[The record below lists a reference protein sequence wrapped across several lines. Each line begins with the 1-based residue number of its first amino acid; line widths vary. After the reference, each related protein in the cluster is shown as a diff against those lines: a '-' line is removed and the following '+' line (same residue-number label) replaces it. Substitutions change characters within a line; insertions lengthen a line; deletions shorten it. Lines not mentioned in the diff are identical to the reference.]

1 MLRGIKGR
9 TLTTHADGSFLGHPN
24 TKIEMLAHDGTVTCS
39 VFKLFG
45 GFGIPGKNFMWM
57 LCRYL

>member
-9 TLTTHADGSFLGHPN
+9 TLPTHADGSFIGHPN

-45 GFGIPGKNFMWM
+45 GFGIAEENFM
-57 LCRYL
+57 